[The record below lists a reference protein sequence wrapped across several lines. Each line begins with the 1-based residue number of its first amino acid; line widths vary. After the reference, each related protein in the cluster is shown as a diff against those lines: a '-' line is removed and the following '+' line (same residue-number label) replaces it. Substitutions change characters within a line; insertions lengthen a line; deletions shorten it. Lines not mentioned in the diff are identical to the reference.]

1 MSSTVKESELAVRER
16 EYQYV
21 YDYLDKYMSYEYK
34 ESYNFQPNGKVKENR
49 TIWICWFQ
57 GLDKAPL
64 LVKKCVDSVMRN
76 KPEDFSVILINWD
89 NLYDYIFIP
98 SFIQEKVVSGNISLT
113 HFSDIIRTEMLY
125 QYGGCWIDATVYCS
139 DMIPR
144 YMLERELFVFKWS
157 SFDKSILK
165 MSSWW
170 LCAKKMSK
178 LLYDM
183 RSLLYGYWINE
194 QELMNYFL
202 FHIIFSKLVDNSS
215 FYRNIYL
222 NVPYFNN
229 SNSHVLCGKLAL
241 EYNEEEWKILKD
253 TSRVHKL
260 TYKRRFMKGD
270 IYNYYSALL
279 EDKLV

>member
-1 MSSTVKESELAVRER
+1 M
-16 EYQYV
+16 
-21 YDYLDKYMSYEYK
+21 
-34 ESYNFQPNGKVKENR
+34 
-49 TIWICWFQ
+49 
-57 GLDKAPL
+57 
-64 LVKKCVDSVMRN
+64 
-76 KPEDFSVILINWD
+76 
-89 NLYDYIFIP
+89 
-98 SFIQEKVVSGNISLT
+98 
-113 HFSDIIRTEMLY
+113 
-125 QYGGCWIDATVYCS
+125 
-139 DMIPR
+139 
-144 YMLERELFVFKWS
+144 
-157 SFDKSILK
+157 
-165 MSSWW
+165 
-170 LCAKKMSK
+170 
-178 LLYDM
+178 
-183 RSLLYGYWINE
+183 YGYWINE